1 MSNAKRPKQV
11 ILVRRDLNMR
21 RASLAAMI
29 ADASAKF
36 FVDNDESENVDKL
49 SLNLTQEETEWIT
62 SGSLRV
68 VLGVPSESALR
79 SLTFKAEMAGLQC
92 YPVMGTQQDDSQE
105 FYCVAIGPNSSD
117 KIDEITKNLKLL

>member
-11 ILVRRDLNMR
+11 ILVRRDLKVR

-29 ADASAKF
+29 ADASTKF
-36 FVDNDESENVDKL
+36 FVDNDESENTDKL
-49 SLNLTQEETEWIT
+49 SLKLTQEETEWIT

-92 YPVMGTQQDDSQE
+92 YPVTGAHDDSQE

-117 KIDEITKNLKLL
+117 SIDEITKDLKLL